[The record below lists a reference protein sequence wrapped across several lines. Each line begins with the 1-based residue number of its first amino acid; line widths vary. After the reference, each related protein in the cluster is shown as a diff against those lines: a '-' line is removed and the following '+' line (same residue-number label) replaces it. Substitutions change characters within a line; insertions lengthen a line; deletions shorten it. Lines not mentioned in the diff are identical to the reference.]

1 MSTAVVLVVFL
12 GVLVVALVVR
22 LRTTPAERRQ
32 PDAVDLGTAR
42 WRALGLILGLV
53 AGVIMLS
60 DVGLGRGPMLAAPVF
75 GLCVLTGVI
84 VGELLVSAP
93 GGPTRRATLEVRR
106 LRDYLPHRLTTAV
119 AATTTLL
126 GGILVAT
133 TLTGS
138 ADDQGRAGRSLERA
152 CSGTMSGSATMSG
165 YAGPWP
171 GSFYSVPLAVAVGVG
186 LLGAA
191 AASTVIVRRPRQGED
206 HTVDDAARRRTVS
219 AVVAASGILVTVP
232 LIGVSFFSSIT
243 MFTISC
249 RPVWWNVLAWS
260 LMVLS
265 LALVPLLG
273 WCAAALLPPVSG
285 LARARH
291 GSLPIR

>member
-1 MSTAVVLVVFL
+1 MSTALVLVVFL

-22 LRTTPAERRQ
+22 LRTTPTERRQ

-42 WRALGLILGLV
+42 WRALGLLVGLA
-53 AGVIMLS
+53 AGVFMLS

-106 LRDYLPHRLTTAV
+106 LQDYVPRRLMTAV
-119 AATTTLL
+119 AATTMLL

-138 ADDQGRAGRSLERA
+138 ADDQGRAGRSLARQ
-152 CSGTMSGSATMSG
+152 CSATMSGSA
-165 YAGPWP
+165 GPWS
-171 GSFYSVPLAVAVGVG
+171 GSFYSAPLAVAVGVG
-186 LLGAA
+186 LLGAV
-191 AASTVIVRRPRQGED
+191 AASRVIVRRPRQGED
-206 HTVDDAARRRTVS
+206 HTVDDAARRRAVS
-219 AVVAASGILVTVP
+219 AVVAASGILVTFP

-260 LMVLS
+260 LLVLS
-265 LALVPLLG
+265 FALVPLLG
-273 WCAAALLPPVSG
+273 WFAAALLPPIAG
-285 LARARH
+285 LARSRH
-291 GSLPIR
+291 GSLPTR